1 MKKQS
6 LSTANAPSA
15 IGTYSQAIRTGD
27 LVFVSGQIG
36 LDPKTMELATG
47 TQAQIEQVFDNLAA
61 IAAEAGG
68 SLNDFVKLNVYLV
81 DLNDFGLVNEAM
93 TARFEEPFPAR
104 AAVGI
109 SELPKGARVEVEG
122 VIAL

>member
-1 MKKQS
+1 MKKQAI
-6 LSTANAPSA
+6 STPNAPSA

-36 LDPKTMELATG
+36 LDPKTMLLAEG
-47 TQAQIEQVFDNLAA
+47 TQAQIDQVFANLRA
-61 IAAEAGG
+61 IAQEAGG
-68 SLNDFVKLNVYLV
+68 TVNDFVKLNVYLV
-81 DLNDFGLVNEAM
+81 DLNDFGKVNEAM
-93 TARFEEPFPAR
+93 TAMFDEPFPAR

-122 VIAL
+122 ILAL